1 MPGEVRHHDA
11 LSAARRG
18 VTVIATLHSNGERSA
33 VRAYAARL
41 AARLP
46 GVQVAA
52 SKEDRDPFV
61 VL

>member
-1 MPGEVRHHDA
+1 
-11 LSAARRG
+11 